1 MDSYKSLKRFIRQV
15 IKEGLHDKYNNKLI
29 LFFGPPGSGKSTFI
43 RTLKSYGLKH
53 STPDDILEFLIDK
66 NFVKKGKA
74 TDVNDAF
81 KKYPE
86 DIFSSGGI
94 RGQSLN
100 KATKRVNIW
109 KSLPLG
115 IVMEGTG
122 GAPLWYKENII
133 IPFQEIEYEI
143 MIVMLYEDL
152 QTCIDRNVSRGQQGG
167 RNLPPDL
174 VTSLF
179 DGFINNYDEF
189 KSLAAQNNINFITI
203 SDDHPDQLSTSSYYD
218 REQGLKEI
226 KRFLEK

>member
-1 MDSYKSLKRFIRQV
+1 MDIYKNLKSFIRHV
-15 IKEGLHDKYNNKLI
+15 IAEGLHDKYNNKLI
-29 LFFGPPGSGKSTFI
+29 LFFGPPGAGKSTFI
-43 RTLKSYGLKH
+43 KTLKSYGLKH
-53 STPDDILEFLIDK
+53 STPDDILEYLIDK

-74 TDVNDAF
+74 ADVNDAF

-100 KATKRVNIW
+100 KATKRINMW

-122 GAPLWYKENII
+122 GAPSWYEENII

-143 MIVMLYEDL
+143 MIVMLYKDL
-152 QTCIDRNVSRGQQGG
+152 QTCIDRNVLRGKEGG

-179 DGFINNYDEF
+179 NGFINNYNAF
-189 KSLAAQNNINFITI
+189 KSLASKTNIEFITI
-203 SDDHPDQLSTSSYYD
+203 SDDHPDQLSTSSYFD

>member
-1 MDSYKSLKRFIRQV
+1 MDPYKNLKSFIRHV

-43 RTLKSYGLKH
+43 KTLKSYGLKH
-53 STPDDILEFLIDK
+53 STPDDILEFLVDK
-66 NFVKKGKA
+66 NFVKLGKA
-74 TDVNDAF
+74 SDINDAF

-86 DIFSSGGI
+86 DIFSPGGI
-94 RGQSLN
+94 RGQSLD
-100 KATKRVNIW
+100 KATKRINIW

-122 GAPLWYKENII
+122 GAPTWYEQNII

-143 MIVMLYEDL
+143 MIVMLYKDL
-152 QTCIDRNVSRGQQGG
+152 QTCIDRNVLRGQQGG

-174 VTSLF
+174 VSSLF

-189 KSLAAQNNINFITI
+189 KSLANRNNIEFITI
-203 SDDHPDQLSTSSYYD
+203 SDDHPDQLSISSYLD